1 MQANTRPREDRPAP
15 AGWPL
20 KPLAGALAVALLGSW
35 LWTGGNERATPG
47 SNAAH
52 AAEDAKKDAAA
63 SAPKAALT
71 VSVIQPQAAEWPRT
85 VPANGSIAAWQ
96 EAVVGAEAGGLR
108 LTEVRVNV
116 GDVVRRGQLL
126 AQLQSDTM
134 SADLAATR
142 ASLAEAEAQ
151 RVEAHANAERARLL
165 QTTGA
170 LSAQQIQQYQ
180 TAEQTAKARADA
192 LKARLTADQVR
203 LAQTR
208 IVAPD
213 DGVISARVAA
223 VGAVVQPGQE
233 LFRLIRQQR
242 LEWRAEVPAADLG
255 KLKPGM
261 AASVTTAGG
270 ASVRGKLRIV
280 APTVD
285 AATRN
290 GLVYVD
296 LPHADVVKAGMFA
309 TGHFELGQAQALTL
323 PQAAVLQ
330 RDGFSYVFRVGS
342 DSKVLQTK
350 VAVGRRVKDR
360 VEVQGLAADAKVVAA
375 GVGFLAD
382 GDTVRIVDAAQVNAA
397 VNNTGNSAGNSA
409 GSKTP

>member
-1 MQANTRPREDRPAP
+1 MQPKQPNHQPHEARQASPGR
-15 AGWPL
+15 PL
-20 KPLAGALAVALLGSW
+20 KPLAWALAVALLGSW
-35 LWTGGNERATPG
+35 LWTRDGATLG
-47 SNAAH
+47 TNAAQ
-52 AAEDAKKDAAA
+52 AADEKAAKDTKEAK
-63 SAPKAALT
+63 PKAALT
-71 VSVIQPQAAEWPRT
+71 VSVTQPQPAEWPRT
-85 VPANGSIAAWQ
+85 IPANGSVAAWQ
-96 EAVVGAEAGGLR
+96 EAIVGTEAGGLR

-116 GDVVRRGQLL
+116 GDIVRRGQLL
-126 AQLQSDTM
+126 AQLQSETM
-134 SADLAATR
+134 SADLAATK

-203 LAQTR
+203 LTQTR

-213 DGVISARVAA
+213 DGVISARVAT

-261 AASVTTAGG
+261 AATVTTAGG
-270 ASVRGKLRIV
+270 GSVRGKLRMV

-285 AATRN
+285 AGTRN

-296 LPHADVVKAGMFA
+296 LPRNDAVKAGMFA
-309 TGHFELGQAQALTL
+309 TGQFEVGAAQALTL
-323 PQAAVLQ
+323 PQTAVLQ

-342 DSKVLQTK
+342 DAKVLQTK
-350 VAVGRRVKDR
+350 VGIGRRLKDR
-360 VEVQGLAADAKVVAA
+360 VEVQGLATDARVVAS
-375 GVGFLAD
+375 GVGFLSD
-382 GDTVRIVDAAQVNAA
+382 GDSVRVVDAAQVNAA
-397 VNNTGNSAGNSA
+397 VNASAGNA